1 MSPSAFG
8 VDAADVTRG
17 VEGRNM
23 PNATH
28 VDGAGRTVET
38 VPEVARSVARPIPT
52 RLPAGL
58 TESELMTGYQ
68 RCATGCSAAPF
79 VSVNGEAICERC
91 AAAMGVKS

>member
-1 MSPSAFG
+1 
-8 VDAADVTRG
+8 
-17 VEGRNM
+17 M
-23 PNATH
+23 PNAMRE
-28 VDGAGRTVET
+28 VGAVRTDET
-38 VPEVARSVARPIPT
+38 VPTVARSVARPIAT

-91 AAAMGVKS
+91 ARLMEVQS